1 MAKFDYKKVA
11 DPEFF
16 KENVLPVHADFIA
29 YASDDELEQGISS
42 LRYSLNGLWKF
53 HYAKNIKAVVP
64 GFEAEDYDA

>member
-42 LRYSLNGLWKF
+42 F
-53 HYAKNIKAVVP
+53 NIFGIVEFP
-64 GFEAEDYDA
+64 QSI